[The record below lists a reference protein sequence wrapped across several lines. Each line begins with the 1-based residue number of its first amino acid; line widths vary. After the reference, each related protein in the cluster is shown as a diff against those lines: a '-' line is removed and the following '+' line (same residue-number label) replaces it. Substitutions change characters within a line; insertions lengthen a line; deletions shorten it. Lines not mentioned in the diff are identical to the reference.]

1 MQQQQSSSDGD
12 VGGGGDNDE
21 KADAGGSGGAANANA
36 ASQQMTTNE
45 RIEED
50 LVAVSTQLGEK
61 TGPVFV
67 CFFASETTQRDGSET
82 ERKRAKG
89 RIVRKKPK
97 NPSFSHAL
105 AGSSTIYEL
114 GFFRHSRRG
123 NRCDFCS
130 VLSNQQ
136 LPILCRTVSTKCYEL
151 RSIKRSERNIFAL
164 LLFVGCF
171 ELIRNERRVV
181 GLTWN
186 SLFLFL

>member
-114 GFFRHSRRG
+114 
-123 NRCDFCS
+123 
-130 VLSNQQ
+130 VLSVT
-136 LPILCRTVSTKCYEL
+136 PGGEIDA
-151 RSIKRSERNIFAL
+151 IFAPS
-164 LLFVGCF
+164 FST
-171 ELIRNERRVV
+171 NS
-181 GLTWN
+181 
-186 SLFLFL
+186 SLFFVVLYRQNVMNCGV